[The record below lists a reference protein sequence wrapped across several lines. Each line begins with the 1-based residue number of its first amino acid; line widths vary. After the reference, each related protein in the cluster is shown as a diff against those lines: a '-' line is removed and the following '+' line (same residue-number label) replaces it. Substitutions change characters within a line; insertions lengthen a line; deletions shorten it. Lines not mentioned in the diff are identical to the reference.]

1 MSRIGKK
8 PILVP
13 NSVTVEIQG
22 AHVSVKGPMG
32 ELENKFDPTMS
43 VIQEDKILQV
53 LRANDES
60 KVKALHGLTR
70 SLLANMV
77 TGVSEGFQITL
88 DLIGTGYRV
97 QQTGE
102 DLTLEVG
109 FSHTVKIDHL
119 EGTKLE
125 IEGNNKIHVKG
136 IDKQAV
142 GQMAALIR
150 SVRPTNAYTGKGVRY
165 SGEFIKL
172 KPGKAAKRV

>member
-22 AHVSVKGPMG
+22 PHVSVKGPKG

-77 TGVSEGFQITL
+77 TGVSEGFQI
-88 DLIGTGYRV
+88 V
-97 QQTGE
+97 
-102 DLTLEVG
+102 
-109 FSHTVKIDHL
+109 VKIR
-119 EGTKLE
+119 LE
-125 IEGNNKIHVKG
+125 IDEQR
-136 IDKQAV
+136 DDEEQASSDC
-142 GQMAALIR
+142 Q
-150 SVRPTNAYTGKGVRY
+150 S
-165 SGEFIKL
+165 
-172 KPGKAAKRV
+172 AKT